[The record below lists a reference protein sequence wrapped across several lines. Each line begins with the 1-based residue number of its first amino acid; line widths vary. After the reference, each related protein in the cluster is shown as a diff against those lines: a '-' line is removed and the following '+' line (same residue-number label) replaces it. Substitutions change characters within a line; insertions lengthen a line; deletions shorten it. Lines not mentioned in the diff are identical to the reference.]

1 LGQLLSRVDDFF
13 RRRLWQEEDHQPAV
27 LFASQCLRILILA
40 GRGLIQNQALVRS
53 SALAY
58 ATILGFIPLFAL
70 LFAILQA
77 IGMPRLLA
85 TYFLENLAPGSQD
98 FVNQILHY
106 IENTRVTSLGVFGVV
121 ALLGDL
127 VIIMTNVE
135 KAFNKTWQ
143 VSQTRAWSRKVSDYL
158 SIFLLFP
165 ILMAVAL
172 SLSTSFLSIHLGI
185 HGFLASVLP
194 RIFFTATRW
203 LVSLGVLWL
212 AFTFIYLVM
221 PNTRVRLW
229 SAVLGGVVGGSVWQ
243 LAQWLFIS
251 IQGGSSYYN
260 AIYGALY
267 NLLFIFIWMFWCWL
281 ILLFGTEVAFAH
293 QNLDRLTRGFHWP
306 PLPPEPVDE
315 YLGLAAL
322 LRISARFYR
331 RQPPLSLEE
340 LAEILPQ
347 GNNLAARVVQM
358 LQDCNL
364 VVQVAPGKRTR
375 SPQFLPNLPLSQVT
389 VAEVLEC
396 LRRGRTA
403 AIHQAL
409 DTDPGLAAALD
420 RLLQAGPPA
429 AAPSPT
435 LGEVL
440 ESWGTTGEDGSAK
453 GNQDSK
459 A

>member
-1 LGQLLSRVDDFF
+1 MGRLLNRVDDFF
-13 RRRLWQEEDHQPAV
+13 RRRLWQDEGHRPAV
-27 LFASQCLRILILA
+27 LFACKCLRILILA
-40 GRGLIQNQALVRS
+40 GRGLIKDQSLVRS

-106 IENTRVTSLGVFGVV
+106 IESIKVTSLGVFAVV
-121 ALLGDL
+121 VLLGDL

-143 VSQTRAWSRKVSDYL
+143 VSQTRPWSRKVSDYL

-165 ILMAVAL
+165 ILLAVAL
-172 SLSTSFLSIHLGI
+172 SLSASFLSIQGI
-185 HGFLASVLP
+185 HGFLATLLP

-212 AFTFIYLVM
+212 AFIFIYLVM
-221 PNTRVRLW
+221 PNTRVRFW

-243 LAQWLFIS
+243 LAQWLFIWV
-251 IQGGSSYYN
+251 QGRSAYYN

-281 ILLFGTEVAFAH
+281 ILLFGSEVAFAH
-293 QNLDRLTRGFHWP
+293 QNLDRLTREFRRP

-322 LRISARFYR
+322 LSISARFQR

-364 VVQVAPGKRTR
+364 VVQVAPGKRAR
-375 SPQFLPNLPLSQVT
+375 SPQFLPNLPLGQVT

-396 LRRGRTA
+396 LRRGRAA
-403 AIHQAL
+403 AIHQTL
-409 DTDPGLAAALD
+409 ETDPGLAAALD
-420 RLLQAGPPA
+420 RLLQAEPPA

-435 LGEVL
+435 LGEVV
-440 ESWGTTGEDGSAK
+440 ESWGTSGEDESAK
-453 GNQDSK
+453 GNQGSK

>member
-1 LGQLLSRVDDFF
+1 
-13 RRRLWQEEDHQPAV
+13 
-27 LFASQCLRILILA
+27 
-40 GRGLIQNQALVRS
+40 
-53 SALAY
+53 
-58 ATILGFIPLFAL
+58 
-70 LFAILQA
+70 
-77 IGMPRLLA
+77 
-85 TYFLENLAPGSQD
+85 
-98 FVNQILHY
+98 
-106 IENTRVTSLGVFGVV
+106 VV

-135 KAFNKTWQ
+135 KAFNKIWR
-143 VSQTRAWSRKVSDYL
+143 VSRSRAWSRKVSDYL

-185 HGFLASVLP
+185 HDFLAAVLP
-194 RIFFTATRW
+194 LIFFTATRW

-212 AFTFIYLVM
+212 AFIFIYLVM
-221 PNTRVRLW
+221 PNTRVRFW

-243 LAQWLFIS
+243 LAQWLFIAL
-251 IQGGSSYYN
+251 QGRSAYYN
-260 AIYGALY
+260 AIYGTLY

-293 QNLDRLTRGFHWP
+293 QNLDCLTREFRRP
-306 PLPPEPVDE
+306 PPSPEPVDE

-322 LRISARFYR
+322 LSISARFHR

-347 GNNLAARVVQM
+347 GNNLAARAVQM
-358 LQDCNL
+358 LEDCNL
-364 VVQVAPGKRTR
+364 VVQVAPEKRAR

-403 AIHQAL
+403 AINQAL
-409 DTDPGLAAALD
+409 EVDPGLAAALD
-420 RLLQAGPPA
+420 RLLQAEPPA

-435 LGEVL
+435 LREVV

-453 GNQDSK
+453 GNQT
-459 A
+459 

>member
-1 LGQLLSRVDDFF
+1 
-13 RRRLWQEEDHQPAV
+13 
-27 LFASQCLRILILA
+27 LILA
-40 GRGLIQNQALVRS
+40 GRGLIKDQSLVRS

-106 IENTRVTSLGVFGVV
+106 IESIKVTSLGVFAVV
-121 ALLGDL
+121 VLLGDL

-143 VSQTRAWSRKVSDYL
+143 VSQTRPWSRKVSDYL

-165 ILMAVAL
+165 ILLAVAL
-172 SLSTSFLSIHLGI
+172 SLSASFLSIQGI
-185 HGFLASVLP
+185 HGFLATLLP

-212 AFTFIYLVM
+212 AFIFIYLVM
-221 PNTRVRLW
+221 PNTRVRFW

-243 LAQWLFIS
+243 LAQWLFIWV
-251 IQGGSSYYN
+251 QGRSAYYN

-281 ILLFGTEVAFAH
+281 ILLFGSEVAFAH
-293 QNLDRLTRGFHWP
+293 QNLDRLTREFRRP

-322 LRISARFYR
+322 LSISARFQR

-364 VVQVAPGKRTR
+364 VVQVAPGKRAR
-375 SPQFLPNLPLSQVT
+375 SPQFLPNLPLGQVT

-396 LRRGRTA
+396 LRRGRAA
-403 AIHQAL
+403 AIHQTL
-409 DTDPGLAAALD
+409 ETDPGLAAALD
-420 RLLQAGPPA
+420 RLLQAEPPA

-435 LGEVL
+435 LGEVV
-440 ESWGTTGEDGSAK
+440 ESWGTSGEDESAK
-453 GNQDSK
+453 GNQGSK

>member
-1 LGQLLSRVDDFF
+1 
-13 RRRLWQEEDHQPAV
+13 
-27 LFASQCLRILILA
+27 
-40 GRGLIQNQALVRS
+40 
-53 SALAY
+53 
-58 ATILGFIPLFAL
+58 
-70 LFAILQA
+70 
-77 IGMPRLLA
+77 LA

-106 IENTRVTSLGVFGVV
+106 IENTKVTSLGVFGVV
-121 ALLGDL
+121 ALLCDL

-135 KAFNKTWQ
+135 KAFNKIWQ
-143 VSQTRAWSRKVSDYL
+143 VSQTRSWSRKVSDYL

-165 ILMAVAL
+165 ILMAVAI

-185 HGFLASVLP
+185 HGFLAAVLP
-194 RIFFTATRW
+194 RTFFTATHW
-203 LVSLGVLWL
+203 LASLGVLWL
-212 AFTFIYLVM
+212 AFIFIYLVM
-221 PNTRVRLW
+221 PNTRVRFW
-229 SAVLGGVVGGSVWQ
+229 SAVMGGVVGGSVWQ

-251 IQGGSSYYN
+251 IQGRAAYYN

-267 NLLFIFIWMFWCWL
+267 NLLFIVIWLFWCWL

-293 QNLDRLTRGFHWP
+293 QNLDSLTRGFCQP

-322 LRISARFYR
+322 LSISARFQR

-347 GNNLAARVVQM
+347 GNNLAARAVQM

-364 VVQVAPGKRTR
+364 VVQVAPGKRAR

-396 LRRGRTA
+396 LRHGRTA

-409 DTDPGLAAALD
+409 ETDPGLAAVLD
-420 RLLQAGPPA
+420 RLLQAGPPVA
-429 AAPSPT
+429 ASSPT
-435 LGEVL
+435 LKEVV
-440 ESWGTTGEDGSAK
+440 ESWGTTGEDASAK
-453 GNQDSK
+453 GNQGSK

>member
-1 LGQLLSRVDDFF
+1 MGRLLNRVDDFF
-13 RRRLWQEEDHQPAV
+13 RRRLWQDEGHPPAV
-27 LFASQCLRILILA
+27 LFAYQCLRILILA
-40 GRGLIQNQALVRS
+40 GRGLIKDQSLVRS

-77 IGMPRLLA
+77 LGMPRLLA

-106 IENTRVTSLGVFGVV
+106 IEGIKVTSLGVFAVV

-135 KAFNKTWQ
+135 KAFNKIWQ
-143 VSQTRAWSRKVSDYL
+143 VSHTRAWSRKVSDYL

-172 SLSTSFLSIHLGI
+172 SLSASFLSIHLGI
-185 HGFLASVLP
+185 HDFLAAVLP
-194 RIFFTATRW
+194 HTFFTATRW

-212 AFTFIYLVM
+212 AFIFIYLVM
-221 PNTRVRLW
+221 PNTRVRFW

-251 IQGGSSYYN
+251 LQGRSAYYN

-293 QNLDRLTRGFHWP
+293 QNLDRLSREFRRP

-322 LRISARFYR
+322 LSISARFHR

-340 LAEILPQ
+340 LAQILPQ

-364 VVQVAPGKRTR
+364 VVQVAPEKRAR

-396 LRRGRTA
+396 LWRGRMTA
-403 AIHQAL
+403 IKRAL
-409 DTDPGLAAALD
+409 ETDPGLAATLD

-435 LGEVL
+435 LGEVV
-440 ESWGTTGEDGSAK
+440 ESWGTTGEGGSAR
-453 GNQDSK
+453 GNQP
-459 A
+459 

>member
-1 LGQLLSRVDDFF
+1 
-13 RRRLWQEEDHQPAV
+13 
-27 LFASQCLRILILA
+27 
-40 GRGLIQNQALVRS
+40 
-53 SALAY
+53 
-58 ATILGFIPLFAL
+58 
-70 LFAILQA
+70 
-77 IGMPRLLA
+77 LA

-106 IENTRVTSLGVFGVV
+106 IESIKVTSLGVFAVV

-135 KAFNKTWQ
+135 KAFNKIWQ
-143 VSQTRAWSRKVSDYL
+143 VSHTRAWSRKVSDYL

-172 SLSTSFLSIHLGI
+172 SLSASFLSIHLGI
-185 HGFLASVLP
+185 HDFLATVLP
-194 RIFFTATRW
+194 PIFFTATRW

-212 AFTFIYLVM
+212 AFIFIYLVM
-221 PNTRVRLW
+221 PNTRVRFW

-251 IQGGSSYYN
+251 LQGRSAYYN
-260 AIYGALY
+260 AIYGTLY

-281 ILLFGTEVAFAH
+281 ILLFGSEVAFVH
-293 QNLDRLTRGFHWP
+293 QNLDCLTRERRRL

-322 LRISARFYR
+322 LSISARFHR

-340 LAEILPQ
+340 LAEILPP
-347 GNNLAARVVQM
+347 GNNVAARVVQM

-364 VVQVAPGKRTR
+364 VVQVAPEKRAR
-375 SPQFLPNLPLSQVT
+375 SPQFLPNLPLNQVT

-396 LRRGRTA
+396 LWRGRMA
-403 AIHQAL
+403 AINRAL
-409 DTDPGLAAALD
+409 ETDPGLAAALD
-420 RLLQAGPPA
+420 RLRPAGPSA

-435 LGEVL
+435 LGEVV
-440 ESWGTTGEDGSAK
+440 ESWGATGK
-453 GNQDSK
+453 GV
-459 A
+459 